1 MSVPRSRSL
10 GQHYDQGP
18 EQKQFCQRSFPATSL
33 PPNPPEKLA
42 RRFEAGQ
49 YFFDSSSTDRL
60 AAQPVPPGNLL
71 CLCSEH
77 LDGYLQS

>member
-49 YFFDSSSTDRL
+49 YFLT
-60 AAQPVPPGNLL
+60 PVQRTGWQLNR
-71 CLCSEH
+71 
-77 LDGYLQS
+77 